1 MTGASWDSQ
10 RCDNQSDDLHPPS
23 IRGSA
28 QDCRGMVNHSFYHPN
43 SKTAALHP
51 LQPEETQDGVQDTL
65 TPLQVDHPDQLHQ
78 LLLPRKE
85 IPTEGS
91 ESCPAHH
98 QNGGG
103 GTLRPLKQHPSSSCQ
118 FPLPLFTVPLFGLRI
133 EFELLLPVPWQ
144 AMLLGNQSISA
155 FNWF

>member
-118 FPLPLFTVPLFGLRI
+118 FPLPLFTVPLFGLRL
-133 EFELLLPVPWQ
+133 ED
-144 AMLLGNQSISA
+144 
-155 FNWF
+155 